1 MYNYNNTAGNENCN
15 KDLDLPLIA
24 KCTKPE
30 LLSTFLCPLSI
41 SSVLVISKR
50 EPWTDVGSCC
60 SNHASLMLKDSGRG
74 NPIMV
79 KVEVYWY
86 IQLVYLSS
94 SALFI
99 LVVIFLVHNCKLILC
114 WFFFFSYL
122 LCFYCVLVYFI
133 CYFIKLNFLTSIN
146 SLSSVLWSL
155 AVDSVDFSSSSIFTQ
170 LHLCPFFLSFLFSHC
185 PFGVVHC
192 SHRPTLHLYPTD
204 VHPLSDAELASFASS
219 SPLKHP
225 PFCSD
230 FHSGF
235 FPFVYPTLNFWQFMQ
250 FVDTALHLTICIQ
263 VTCLPALFPS
273 LLYLGYEIIYT
284 FTLSREVL

>member
-114 WFFFFSYL
+114 WFFFF
-122 LCFYCVLVYFI
+122 
-133 CYFIKLNFLTSIN
+133 
-146 SLSSVLWSL
+146 
-155 AVDSVDFSSSSIFTQ
+155 
-170 LHLCPFFLSFLFSHC
+170 FFLSPLFLLCASLFYLLFYQTKLPHQYQFSFFSPLISCCGQCRLLILIYIH
-185 PFGVVHC
+185 
-192 SHRPTLHLYPTD
+192 TAT
-204 VHPLSDAELASFASS
+204 PLSLF
-219 SPLKHP
+219 P
-225 PFCSD
+225 
-230 FHSGF
+230 F
-235 FPFVYPTLNFWQFMQ
+235 FPFLS
-250 FVDTALHLTICIQ
+250 
-263 VTCLPALFPS
+263 LPLWGSS
-273 LLYLGYEIIYT
+273 LLPSSHTSLISHRCPSPLWCWVGFLCFL
-284 FTLSREVL
+284 FTP